1 MYRLSRNDK
10 CWCGSGKKYK
20 QCHERSDERILM
32 PLKRQGYLIPPRRLI
47 LNGEQIQGIRES
59 AKITVGILDR
69 LEDMVEEGIT
79 TNEINEFVHKYTIDH
94 GGIPAPLN
102 YQGFPKSCCT
112 SINNVIAHGI
122 PDKTVLKSGD
132 IVNID
137 ITTILNGYYSD
148 ASRMYM
154 VGEVAPNAKK
164 LVEVTKECMY
174 AGIKAVKPYRPVSDI
189 GNVINEITD
198 KHGYGVVRDL
208 CGHGVGVK
216 FHDDPLVEHYRQK
229 RPTMIMVPGM
239 VFTIEPMINEGTWRG
254 RTLADN
260 WTFITQD
267 NKLSAQWEHT
277 IVVTEDGC
285 EILTK

>member
-20 QCHERSDERILM
+20 LCHQKSDEKILM
-32 PLKRQGYLIPPRRLI
+32 PLKRQGYPIPPRRLI
-47 LNGEQIQGIRES
+47 LNEEQIQGIRES
-59 AKITVGILDR
+59 AKITIAILDQ
-69 LEDMVEEGIT
+69 LEDMVKEGLTTEEID
-79 TNEINEFVHKYTIDH
+79 NFVHKYTTEH
-94 GGIPAPLN
+94 GGVPAPLH

-122 PDKTVLKSGD
+122 PGKTALKNGD
-132 IVNID
+132 IINID

-148 ASRMYM
+148 SSSMYM
-154 VGEVAPNAKK
+154 VGEVSENARK
-164 LVEVTKECMY
+164 LVEVPKQCMDE
-174 AGIKAVKPYRPVSDI
+174 GIKAVKPYRPVGDI
-189 GNVINEITD
+189 GNVIHDIADAN
-198 KHGYGVVRDL
+198 GYGVVRDL
-208 CGHGVGVK
+208 CGHGVGIK

-229 RPTMIMVPGM
+229 HATMIMVPGM

-277 IVVTEDGC
+277 VVVTEDGC

>member
-32 PLKRQGYLIPPRRLI
+32 PLKRQGYPIPPRRLI
-47 LNGEQIQGIRES
+47 LNAEQIQGIRES
-59 AKITVGILDR
+59 AKITVAILDK
-69 LEDMVEEGIT
+69 LEDLIEEGIT
-79 TNEINEFVHKYTIDH
+79 TEEINTFVHKYTLDH
-94 GGIPAPLN
+94 GGVPAPLN

-112 SINNVIAHGI
+112 SINDVIAHGI
-122 PDKTVLKSGD
+122 PCKTALKNGD
-132 IVNID
+132 IINVD

-148 ASRMYM
+148 SSRMYM
-154 VGEVAPNAKK
+154 IGDVAPNAKK

-189 GNVINEITD
+189 GNTINAITD

-208 CGHGVGVK
+208 CGHGVGIK
-216 FHDDPLVEHYRQK
+216 FHDDPLIEHYRQK

-254 RTLADN
+254 VTLSDN
-260 WTFITQD
+260 WTFKTQD
-267 NKLSAQWEHT
+267 KKLSAQWEHT